1 MGLHSPSLEVIVGI
15 NKHIFLL
22 GRIADEP
29 EFWTNLSGHLE
40 CDLVIACMQG
50 TMQSDT
56 MPRVRWRRVR
66 LTGQNAIYAR
76 HHLSKGVPI
85 SVTGRI
91 VDRIETAP
99 NGFRKHSTLI
109 LAHRL
114 NRMSPNKKGRQ
125 LPEGQA

>member
-1 MGLHSPSLEVIVGI
+1 MGI
-15 NKHIFLL
+15 NRHIFLL

-40 CDLVIACMQG
+40 CDLVIECRDGIMA
-50 TMQSDT
+50 TDSV
-56 MPRVRWRRVR
+56 PRVRWRRIR

-76 HHLSKGVPI
+76 HHLTKGVPI

-91 VDRIETAP
+91 VERIETAP
-99 NGFRKHSTLI
+99 NGFRKHSTII

-114 NRMSPNKKGRQ
+114 NRMSTKRKSRQ